1 MDSSANYNPITIKSL
16 EAKHPSIRWLEL
28 FNKIINPS
36 NVSVTEDEVVILSD
50 PKFLVKLEYLLART
64 PKRVI
69 SNYLLWHMVYDS
81 IDYMP
86 SPYLDRQLI
95 YFRALR
101 GVRERKSKE
110 YTCVDDVMIT
120 FPLSLSA
127 LYVRKYFDVDFR
139 KGVLDLVQ
147 NVKSEF
153 RKMLVEV
160 GSVEIHFFF
169 LRTTMYRFLQKNSRF
184 QVDWMDHRTRLAAIE
199 KLDAMDVFV
208 AYSDELFDDEK
219 INSYYKDLII
229 NRGSYLKGAFNI
241 SHFFTTQ
248 HYATLRQPVDKQDW
262 TSHKNAAVVN
272 AYYYIQKNTFGKV

>member
-1 MDSSANYNPITIKSL
+1 MDTTANYNPITIRTL
-16 EAKHPSIRWLEL
+16 EAKHPSISWLTL

-50 PKFLVKLEYLLART
+50 PKFLTKLEHLLART

-69 SNYLLWHMVYDS
+69 ANYLLWHMVYDS

-95 YFRALR
+95 FFRALR
-101 GVRERKSKE
+101 GVKERKSKS

-127 LYVRKYFDVDFR
+127 LYVRKYFDRGFR
-139 KGVLDLVQ
+139 QGVLDLVH

-160 GSVEIHFFF
+160 CCLH
-169 LRTTMYRFLQKNSRF
+169 
-184 QVDWMDHRTRLAAIE
+184 
-199 KLDAMDVFV
+199 
-208 AYSDELFDDEK
+208 
-219 INSYYKDLII
+219 
-229 NRGSYLKGAFNI
+229 
-241 SHFFTTQ
+241 
-248 HYATLRQPVDKQDW
+248 
-262 TSHKNAAVVN
+262 
-272 AYYYIQKNTFGKV
+272 